1 MEKYYGLSNVQVDQL
16 KKEGKQN
23 LQPLS
28 NSKSLKKILS
38 DNLFTLFNAY
48 NFIIAIAL
56 FSVKSYASLI
66 FMIVVLINAG
76 MSILQELRSKKMVA
90 QLSIITS
97 PKTVVLRE
105 GIKISLDNEDLV
117 LGDLIFYEL
126 GNQIS
131 TDAKLIEGSVEVD
144 ESLLTGESISV
155 TKNTKDTLLSGSYII
170 SGSCYAEVVH
180 IGINNYATQLA
191 FEAKQRTTAKSDLII
206 FFNKITKLLS
216 FFTIPLGGLLIWQG
230 LFLRNQP
237 LDITIIST
245 STVLLGMLPKGLVLL
260 TTLSLIGSVYKLGGK
275 KALIQDLFSIETLS
289 KIDTLC
295 IDKTGTLTYGKME
308 VSGIYPIG
316 DVSHSSL
323 ENLLGAVVTYS
334 KDNNSTFQALQEH
347 FKPEVETPYKF
358 IQQVDF
364 SSDRKWSSV
373 TLKQIGSVIIGA
385 PDIVAPHFDIKK
397 HIGLIPNEQR
407 ILLIGHMKTAIDKN
421 SKLTGIEPLG
431 IISITDQIRQ
441 SVPETIDFFNTNGI
455 DVKVIS
461 GDRPETV
468 SAIALQ
474 AGIKHASSC
483 IDAST
488 LKNDSDLKKAILEYN
503 VIGRATPSQKSKMV
517 CYLKEKNRVAM
528 TGDGVNDILAL
539 KEADCSIAMG
549 SGSDAVRQISQIILL
564 DSNLSSLIDVIK
576 EGRLV
581 VNNTI
586 RSASMYYVKTIYTVG
601 LAILVIL
608 GNLPFPFIPFQ
619 IMLLDMFVEGF
630 PSFMI
635 SFEKNTKKPVDT
647 IGSHVLKF
655 SVPNALSIILSSV
668 ILYFYSLIQPLSLA
682 EYSTILFVLI
692 SFLSL
697 HLIYRIYRP
706 LNRYRACV
714 LFINLIGFYLGIT
727 LFSPLL
733 KLQPMTSRLFTIL
746 AAAIFVSIL
755 ITYFFV
761 FLIRKNLE

>member
-1 MEKYYGLSNVQVDQL
+1 
-16 KKEGKQN
+16 
-23 LQPLS
+23 
-28 NSKSLKKILS
+28 
-38 DNLFTLFNAY
+38 
-48 NFIIAIAL
+48 
-56 FSVKSYASLI
+56 
-66 FMIVVLINAG
+66 
-76 MSILQELRSKKMVA
+76 
-90 QLSIITS
+90 
-97 PKTVVLRE
+97 
-105 GIKISLDNEDLV
+105 
-117 LGDLIFYEL
+117 
-126 GNQIS
+126 
-131 TDAKLIEGSVEVD
+131 
-144 ESLLTGESISV
+144 
-155 TKNTKDTLLSGSYII
+155 
-170 SGSCYAEVVH
+170 
-180 IGINNYATQLA
+180 
-191 FEAKQRTTAKSDLII
+191 
-206 FFNKITKLLS
+206 
-216 FFTIPLGGLLIWQG
+216 
-230 LFLRNQP
+230 
-237 LDITIIST
+237 
-245 STVLLGMLPKGLVLL
+245 
-260 TTLSLIGSVYKLGGK
+260 
-275 KALIQDLFSIETLS
+275 
-289 KIDTLC
+289 
-295 IDKTGTLTYGKME
+295 ME

-364 SSDRKWSSV
+364 SFDRKWSSV

-761 FLIRKNLE
+761 FLFFCFFNSKKPRITDKLIAKKGSKKIKKCLNKKVTSKNIPTSQIKCSHPLIFSISLYNKIFGR

>member
-48 NFIIAIAL
+48 NFIIAVAL

-97 PKTVVLRE
+97 PKTIVLRE
-105 GIKISLDNEDLV
+105 GTKISLDNEDLV
-117 LGDLIFYEL
+117 LGDLIFYEP

-474 AGIKHASSC
+474 AGIKHASSY

-539 KEADCSIAMG
+539 KDADCSIAMG

-706 LNRYRACV
+706 LNRYRGCV